1 VGFGQLAFRE
11 PISRQK
17 IIFPEQTPKESRMVS
32 PRDEKGKKE
41 RREMRLTGESRFRFH
56 CYPGVTCFTSCC
68 RDVNIFLSP
77 YDILR
82 MKKGLGVSSEEFLER
97 YTLSLIPETSG
108 LPVVLLK
115 MREDQNRDCPFV
127 RPEGCSIYEDRPWPC
142 RMYPL
147 EQRETDGEFHFLAQ
161 PSICL
166 GMKEDREWTVREYL
180 QDQGVGPYNE
190 MQNLLGTISGH
201 PRLSR
206 ENIRNPKVQEMC
218 RMALYDLDRFRRF
231 VLESRF
237 LQIFYVE
244 KEIAQKIAT
253 DDLELMKL
261 AHRWLE
267 FGLISGETLK
277 MREDL
282 LKGKESSKSP
292 A

>member
-1 VGFGQLAFRE
+1 
-11 PISRQK
+11 
-17 IIFPEQTPKESRMVS
+17 MVS
-32 PRDEKGKKE
+32 ARDEKGKDEGWE
-41 RREMRLTGESRFRFH
+41 RQLTRGSRFRFH
-56 CYPGVTCFTSCC
+56 CYPGVACFTKCC

-82 MKKGLGVSSEEFLER
+82 MKRRLGVSSGDFLRR
-97 YTLSLIPETSG
+97 YTLSLIPESSG
-108 LPVVLLK
+108 FPVVLLK
-115 MREDQNRDCPFV
+115 MREDQTRDCPFV
-127 RPEGCSIYEDRPWPC
+127 GAEGCSIYEDRPWPC

-147 EQRETDGEFHFLAQ
+147 DQGERDGEYHFTAQ
-161 PSICL
+161 PSVCL

-180 QDQGVGPYNE
+180 QAQGADPYDE
-190 MQNLLGTISGH
+190 MQNLWGKILSH
-201 PRLSR
+201 PRLMG

-218 RMALYDLDRFRRF
+218 RMALYDLDRFRKF

-244 KEIAQKIAT
+244 KETTEKIAT
-253 DDLELMKL
+253 DDMELMKL

-282 LKGKESSKSP
+282 LQGKKNSRGL